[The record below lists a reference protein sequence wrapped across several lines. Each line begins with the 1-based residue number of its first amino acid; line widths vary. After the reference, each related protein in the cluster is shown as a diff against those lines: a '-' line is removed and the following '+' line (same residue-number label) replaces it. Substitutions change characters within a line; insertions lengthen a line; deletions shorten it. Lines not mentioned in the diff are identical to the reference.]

1 MRSMKGSSVLKK
13 HSILYSILG
22 IFAALS
28 LLQADDLAEILSP
41 EKRDIFNYK
50 EKHNELQS
58 DKLKKSWVNPIRL
71 QYRKNYTTQFADQTI
86 DTSNYSVLIDQPIFK
101 SGGIFYS
108 MKYSDALRGATAAE
122 IALRKREMIGSA
134 VRILFNFKKIRLE
147 QEKLKLLVKNDEI
160 DIKLKS
166 DSFESGI
173 LDSSFLDQAIIKR
186 NTDQTQL
193 LALEL
198 ELEKLKNDFAFL
210 SDKNP
215 DRFKLP
221 VLKLISEKNYKSEH
235 LELRS
240 DTLHAQE
247 KQYLSK
253 MTWAQYLPEVSVQG
267 QYIKG
272 DLNPLFG
279 NPLLRDEY
287 TNYSVTVSMPINI
300 NSLTDIE
307 AGKVA
312 YMEAATEVIDQKRR
326 VDLEYQTILA
336 SLRIINKKIAL
347 DHKDEKLYQRLYT
360 VTKNLEAAGEKTSYE
375 TVMMH
380 ISLEFKKLDQRIHKI
395 DKQLQLLS
403 LYVKVNS
410 VF

>member
-1 MRSMKGSSVLKK
+1 MKGSSVLKK
-13 HSILYSILG
+13 HSILCSIFG
-22 IFAALS
+22 MIVVGS
-28 LLQADDLAEILSP
+28 MLQADELAEILSP
-41 EKRDIFNYK
+41 EKRDIFNYQ
-50 EKHNELQS
+50 EKYNELQS

-86 DTSNYSVLIDQPIFK
+86 DTANYSVVIDQPIFK

-108 MKYSDALRGATAAE
+108 MKYSDALKGATAAE
-122 IALRKREMIGSA
+122 ITLRKRETIGSA

-147 QEKLKLLVKNDEI
+147 QAKLKLLVKNDEI
-160 DIKLKS
+160 DIRLKS

-210 SDKNP
+210 SHKNP

-221 VLKLISEKNYKSEH
+221 TLKLISEKNYKSEH

-272 DLNPLFG
+272 DLNPLFF
-279 NPLLRDEY
+279 NPSLRDEY

-312 YMEAATEVIDQKRR
+312 YMQAATEVIDQKRR

-360 VTKNLEAAGEKTSYE
+360 VTKNLEEAGEKTSYE
-375 TVMMH
+375 TAMMH
-380 ISLEFKKLDQRIHKI
+380 NSLEIKKLDQRIHKI

>member
-1 MRSMKGSSVLKK
+1 MKK
-13 HSILYSILG
+13 HLILCSILG
-22 IFAALS
+22 VFAAVS
-28 LLQADDLAEILSP
+28 LLQADNLAEILSP
-41 EKRDIFNYK
+41 EKRDIFNYR
-50 EKHNELQS
+50 EKYNELQS

-71 QYRKNYTTQFADQTI
+71 QYRKNYTTQFSTGTI

-134 VRILFNFKKIRLE
+134 VRILFNFKKIRLQ
-147 QEKLKLLVKNDEI
+147 QEKLKLLIKNDEI
-160 DIKLKS
+160 DIQLKS

-186 NTDQTQL
+186 NADQTEL

-198 ELEKLKNDFAFL
+198 ELERLKNEFAFL
-210 SDKNP
+210 SHKDP

-240 DTLHAQE
+240 DTLHAEE

-253 MTWAQYLPEVSVQG
+253 MTWSQYLPEVSLQG

-272 DLNPLFG
+272 DLNPLFF
-279 NPLLRDEY
+279 NPSLKDEY
-287 TNYSVTVSMPINI
+287 TNYSVTVSMPISI

-375 TVMMH
+375 TAMMH
-380 ISLEFKKLDQRIHKI
+380 NSLEIKKLDQRIHKI
-395 DKQLQLLS
+395 DKQIQLLS

>member
-1 MRSMKGSSVLKK
+1 MKGSSVLKK
-13 HSILYSILG
+13 HLILYSILG
-22 IFAALS
+22 ISAVVS

-50 EKHNELQS
+50 EKYNELQS

-198 ELEKLKNDFAFL
+198 ELERLKNDFAFL
-210 SDKNP
+210 SHKNP

-240 DTLHAQE
+240 DTLHAEE

-253 MTWAQYLPEVSVQG
+253 MTWSQYLPEVSMQG

-279 NPLLRDEY
+279 NPSLRDEY
-287 TNYSVTVSMPINI
+287 TNYSVTVSMPISI

-375 TVMMH
+375 TAMMH
-380 ISLEFKKLDQRIHKI
+380 NSLEIKKLDQRIHKI

>member
-1 MRSMKGSSVLKK
+1 LKK
-13 HSILYSILG
+13 HLILCSILG
-22 IFAALS
+22 VFAAVS

-41 EKRDIFNYK
+41 EKRDIFNYR
-50 EKHNELQS
+50 EKYNELQS

-71 QYRKNYTTQFADQTI
+71 QYRKNYTTQFSTGTI

-134 VRILFNFKKIRLE
+134 VRILFNFKKIRLQ
-147 QEKLKLLVKNDEI
+147 QEKLKLLIKNDEI
-160 DIKLKS
+160 DIQLKS

-186 NTDQTQL
+186 NADQTEL

-198 ELEKLKNDFAFL
+198 ELERLKNEFAFL
-210 SDKNP
+210 SHKDP

-240 DTLHAQE
+240 DTLHAEE

-253 MTWAQYLPEVSVQG
+253 MTWSQYLPEVSLQG

-272 DLNPLFG
+272 DLNPLFF
-279 NPLLRDEY
+279 NPSLKDEY
-287 TNYSVTVSMPINI
+287 TNYSVTVSMPISI

-375 TVMMH
+375 TAMMH
-380 ISLEFKKLDQRIHKI
+380 NSLEIKKLDQRIHKI
-395 DKQLQLLS
+395 DKQIQLLS

>member
-1 MRSMKGSSVLKK
+1 MRSIKGSSVLKK
-13 HSILYSILG
+13 HLILCSILG
-22 IFAALS
+22 VFAAVS

-41 EKRDIFNYK
+41 EKRDIFNYR
-50 EKHNELQS
+50 EKYNELQS

-71 QYRKNYTTQFADQTI
+71 QYRKNYTTQFSTGTI

-101 SGGIFYS
+101 SGGIIYS

-134 VRILFNFKKIRLE
+134 VRILFNFKKIRLQ
-147 QEKLKLLVKNDEI
+147 QEKLKLLIKNDEI
-160 DIKLKS
+160 DIQLKS

-186 NTDQTQL
+186 NADQTEL

-198 ELEKLKNDFAFL
+198 ELERLKNEFAFL
-210 SDKNP
+210 SHKDP

-240 DTLHAQE
+240 DTLHAEE

-253 MTWAQYLPEVSVQG
+253 MTWSQYLPEVSLQG

-272 DLNPLFG
+272 DLNPLFF
-279 NPLLRDEY
+279 NPSLKDEY
-287 TNYSVTVSMPINI
+287 TNYSVTVSMPISI

-375 TVMMH
+375 TAMMH
-380 ISLEFKKLDQRIHKI
+380 NSLEIKKLDQRIHKI
-395 DKQLQLLS
+395 DKQIQLLS

>member
-1 MRSMKGSSVLKK
+1 MKGSSVLKK
-13 HSILYSILG
+13 HSILSSILG
-22 IFAALS
+22 VFAAAS

-41 EKRDIFNYK
+41 EKRDIFNYQ
-50 EKHNELQS
+50 EKYNELQS

-71 QYRKNYTTQFADQTI
+71 QYRKNYTTQFAEQTI
-86 DTSNYSVLIDQPIFK
+86 DTANYSVLIDQPIFK

-108 MKYSDALRGATAAE
+108 MKYSDALKGATAAE
-122 IALRKREMIGSA
+122 IALRKRETIGSA

-193 LALEL
+193 LVLEL
-198 ELEKLKNDFAFL
+198 ELERLKNDFAFL
-210 SDKNP
+210 SQKNP

-235 LELRS
+235 LGLRS
-240 DTLHAQE
+240 DTLHAEE

-253 MTWAQYLPEVSVQG
+253 MTWSQYLPEVSVQG

-272 DLNPLFG
+272 DLNPLFF
-279 NPLLRDEY
+279 NPSLRDEY
-287 TNYSVTVSMPINI
+287 TNYSVTVSMPISI

-312 YMEAATEVIDQKRR
+312 YMEAATKVIDQKRR
-326 VDLEYQTILA
+326 VDLEYQTILD

-347 DHKDEKLYQRLYT
+347 DHKDEKLYQRLYI
-360 VTKNLEAAGEKTSYE
+360 VTKNLEEAGEKTSYE
-375 TVMMH
+375 TAMMH
-380 ISLEFKKLDQRIHKI
+380 NSLEIKKLDQRIHKI

>member
-1 MRSMKGSSVLKK
+1 MRSMRGSSVLKK
-13 HSILYSILG
+13 HSILYSVLG
-22 IFAALS
+22 IFAVLS

-50 EKHNELQS
+50 EKYNELQS

-71 QYRKNYTTQFADQTI
+71 QYRKNYTTQFANQTI

-122 IALRKREMIGSA
+122 IALQKREMIGSA
-134 VRILFNFKKIRLE
+134 VRILFNFKKIRLQ

-160 DIKLKS
+160 DILLKS

-186 NTDQTQL
+186 NADETEL

-198 ELEKLKNDFAFL
+198 ELERLKNDFAFL
-210 SDKNP
+210 SHKNP
-215 DRFKLP
+215 DKFKLP
-221 VLKLISEKNYKSEH
+221 VLKLISEQNYKSEH

-272 DLNPLFG
+272 DLNPLFA
-279 NPLLRDEY
+279 NPSLRDEY
-287 TNYSVTVSMPINI
+287 TNYSVTVSMPISI

-312 YMEAATEVIDQKRR
+312 YMEAATEVIDQKKR

-375 TVMMH
+375 TTMMH
-380 ISLEFKKLDQRIHKI
+380 NSLEIKKLDQRIHKI